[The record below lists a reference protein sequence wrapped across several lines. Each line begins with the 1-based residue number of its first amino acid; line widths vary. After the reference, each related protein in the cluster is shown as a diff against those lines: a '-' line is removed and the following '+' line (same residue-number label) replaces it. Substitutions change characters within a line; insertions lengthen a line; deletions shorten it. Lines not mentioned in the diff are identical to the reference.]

1 MIRAV
6 VRESSYRFRATF
18 RRRWAGYLTLVV
30 LIGLVGGVALAAV
43 AGARRTQSSF
53 PTYLASTNPS
63 DLGMFT
69 EFGPITN
76 TGYSEKVE
84 RAVARVPY
92 VERAVPVV
100 GFDGTLQVLGH
111 HHGTGVPGEAP
122 PALEGSTGTD
132 AAYFSTDRVTVLRGR
147 MADPTRADEI
157 VMSAGAAAQYGLHI
171 GSTLPV
177 AFFTDAQAGQPNFS
191 GYPRDKPHLVVPF
204 KLVGIVEWDT
214 QVVQDDDAALGNQ
227 IAVITPA
234 LTKQLETCCAYYSY
248 VSFHLVGGLAHEAAV
263 VSAVNKVIPGL
274 GPVAGTTTNAP
285 YVAKAE
291 RAIRPEAVALGVF
304 GLVAALAALV
314 INGQVISRMI
324 RRNAEEGAI
333 VRALGAGPAMAMA
346 DGLAGVVGAIA
357 AGSLLAVGVAV
368 GLSPLAPIGPVRPVY
383 PDIGVAFDWTVLGLG
398 FLLFVVALA
407 ATALLVAF
415 RVAPHRLSQRP
426 DIPNRDPG
434 WIRAAA
440 AGLPPSAVLG
450 IRSALGGRAGRDAA
464 PVRSALLGAVV
475 AITVIVTSLTFASS
489 LNALVSQPPLYGWN
503 WDYALLAGFSA
514 AENLPAAETTALLDH
529 DPDVAHWAGVYFES
543 ANLDGHSVP
552 VLAMRPGAGVS
563 PSLLSGHTL
572 DEPSQVMLGPA
583 TLASLHAHIGGTVV
597 AQMDG
602 HTKVHLRI
610 VGTATLPTIGG
621 SGDPALEMGTGAVM
635 ATSLFSGTD
644 LNQQGSPVAGPMAV
658 FVAVRP
664 GVSDAAALRS
674 LDHIAAVLDRP
685 SDPDAPVGGVVERA
699 APGRDREL
707 PHRRRD
713 AGAPRH
719 GPGCRRDRRAGAHP
733 GRLGPPAPAPVRP
746 PEDAGVHSA
755 ADRRL
760 GGLAVLGGGRGR
772 GGARRPDRDR
782 PGTLAVDAVRRRHL
796 GRAAPDGARPVGG
809 AGRPRGGRLRQPGRS
824 PPGEPR
830 RQDAD
835 LAAPACG
842 VIGGRWAG
850 QEPPWRRSARWRV
863 ARH

>member
-18 RRRWAGYLTLVV
+18 RRRWAGYLTLAV
-30 LIGLVGGVALAAV
+30 LIGLVGGVAMAAV

-69 EFGPITN
+69 EFGPVTN
-76 TGYSEKVE
+76 TGYSEKVDE
-84 RAVARVPY
+84 AVARVPY

-111 HHGTGVPGEAP
+111 HHGRGVPGEAP
-122 PALEGSTGTD
+122 PAVEGSTGTD
-132 AAYFSTDRVTVLRGR
+132 AAYFSTDRVTVLQGR
-147 MADPTRADEI
+147 MADPTRTDEI
-157 VMSAGAAAQYGLHI
+157 IMSAGAAAQYGLHL

-191 GYPRDKPHLVVPF
+191 GYPHDKPHLIVPF

-234 LTKQLETCCAYYSY
+234 LTRQLETCCAYYSY
-248 VSFHLVGGLAHEAAV
+248 VSFHLDGGLAHEAAV
-263 VSAVNKVIPGL
+263 VSAVNKVIPDL
-274 GPVAGTTTNAP
+274 GPVGGSTTNAP

-291 RAIRPEAVALGVF
+291 RAIRPEAIALGVF
-304 GLVAALAALV
+304 GLIAALAALV
-314 INGQVISRMI
+314 INGQVISRLI
-324 RRNAEEGAI
+324 RRNAEEGPT

-357 AGSLLAVGVAV
+357 AGSFLAVGVAV

-383 PDIGVAFDWTVLGLG
+383 PDIGVDFDWTVLGLG
-398 FLLFVVALA
+398 FLLFVVALT
-407 ATALLVAF
+407 ATALLVAY
-415 RVAPHRLSQRP
+415 RVAPHRLAQRP
-426 DIPNRDPG
+426 DIPGRDPG

-489 LNALVSQPPLYGWN
+489 LNALVSQPALYGWN

-529 DPDVAHWAGVYFES
+529 DPDVARWAGVYFET

-563 PSLLSGHTL
+563 PSLLAGHTL
-572 DEPSQVMLGPA
+572 DGPSQAMLGPA
-583 TLASLHAHIGGTVV
+583 TLASLHAHVGGTVL
-597 AQMDG
+597 ARMGG
-602 HTKVHLRI
+602 HTKVLRI

-635 ATSLFSGTD
+635 ATSLFSATD
-644 LNQQGSPVAGPMAV
+644 LNQQGSPVPGPMAV
-658 FVAVRP
+658 FVGVRP
-664 GVSDAAALRS
+664 GVSDTAALRS

-685 SDPDAPVGGVVERA
+685 SDPNAPVGGVVSALRPAEIANYRTVGATPALLA
-699 APGRDREL
+699 AVLAAGAIGALGLTLVASVRQRRRQFALLKTLGFTQRQIAASVAWQSSVAAVVGVVLGVPIGIALGRWLWTLFADGISAVPHPTVPFLSVALVAVGAVVFANLVALLPGRVAARTRTSL
-707 PHRRRD
+707 LL
-713 AGAPRH
+713 
-719 GPGCRRDRRAGAHP
+719 RA
-733 GRLGPPAPAPVRP
+733 
-746 PEDAGVHSA
+746 E
-755 ADRRL
+755 
-760 GGLAVLGGGRGR
+760 
-772 GGARRPDRDR
+772 
-782 PGTLAVDAVRRRHL
+782 
-796 GRAAPDGARPVGG
+796 
-809 AGRPRGGRLRQPGRS
+809 
-824 PPGEPR
+824 
-830 RQDAD
+830 
-835 LAAPACG
+835 
-842 VIGGRWAG
+842 
-850 QEPPWRRSARWRV
+850 
-863 ARH
+863 